1 MMNFFEKLFK
11 KKADK
16 YIALDVEL
24 DGMHPSHIIQL
35 SYLVIEGRKIKGK
48 NFYFAAKAIN
58 RYARQVHGI
67 SVYQLRKLS
76 GGKGFIDY
84 ADEIYRDF
92 IDCKLII
99 GHDVAGDIR
108 YLRREFEHIGVKLPN
123 YPIFCTLKHYTQEAH
138 IPLKQNPKVMKPPKL
153 TELTDHFGLSQDFI
167 AGKCHKWYGEGGDH
181 PHDTRY
187 DAAAAYLCMLDAIS
201 GKCLRPPSCII
212 PAISPSK

>member
-123 YPIFCTLKHYTQEAH
+123 YPIFCTLKHYTDR
-138 IPLKQNPKVMKPPKL
+138 KSVV
-153 TELTDHFGLSQDFI
+153 
-167 AGKCHKWYGEGGDH
+167 
-181 PHDTRY
+181 
-187 DAAAAYLCMLDAIS
+187 
-201 GKCLRPPSCII
+201 
-212 PAISPSK
+212 

>member
-1 MMNFFEKLFK
+1 MMNIFEKLFK
-11 KKADK
+11 KRKADK

-35 SYLVIEGRKIKGK
+35 SYLIIEGRKIRGK

-76 GGKGFIDY
+76 DGKGFIDY

-99 GHDVAGDIR
+99 GHDVAGDVR
-108 YLRREFEHIGVKLPN
+108 YLRREFDHIGVKLPN

-153 TELTDHFGLSQDFI
+153 TELTDHFGLSQEFI

-181 PHDTRY
+181 PHDARY
-187 DAAAAYLCMLDAIS
+187 DAAAAYLCMLVGEEMA
-201 GKCLRPPSCII
+201 
-212 PAISPSK
+212 

>member
-1 MMNFFEKLFK
+1 MMNIFEKLFR

-35 SYLVIEGRKIKGK
+35 SYLVIEGRKVKGK
-48 NFYFAAKAIN
+48 NFYFSAKAIN

-108 YLRREFEHIGVKLPN
+108 YLRREFDHIGVKLPN
-123 YPIFCTLKHYTQEAH
+123 Y
-138 IPLKQNPKVMKPPKL
+138 PPKL

-181 PHDTRY
+181 PHDARY
-187 DAAAAYLCMLDAIS
+187 DAAAAYLCMLVGEEMA
-201 GKCLRPPSCII
+201 
-212 PAISPSK
+212 

>member
-1 MMNFFEKLFK
+1 MMNLFERLFK

-35 SYLVIEGRKIKGK
+35 SYLVIEGRRVRGK

-76 GGKGFIDY
+76 DGKGFIDY

-108 YLRREFEHIGVKLPN
+108 YLRREFDRIGVKLPN

-138 IPLKQNPKVMKPPKL
+138 IPLKQNPNVMKPPKL

-181 PHDTRY
+181 PHDARY
-187 DAAAAYLCMLDAIS
+187 DAAAAYLCMLVGEEMA
-201 GKCLRPPSCII
+201 
-212 PAISPSK
+212 